1 MFFRDVE
8 MEIRISGG
16 SEGVVAASLPT
27 QKMSKSLS
35 GEKFRGVEDGVLQQ
49 VSQTWG
55 RDKVL

>member
-8 MEIRISGG
+8 MEICISGG

-49 VSQTWG
+49 VSQT
-55 RDKVL
+55 